1 MNVTWN
7 NSLVYFWGGGGGG
20 GGLCEIQILKLNYM
34 SYHFLKIKKFTAFP
48 GFRSE
53 L

>member
-7 NSLVYFWGGGGGG
+7 NSLVFFWGGR

-34 SYHFLKIKKFTAFP
+34 SYHFLKIQKFTAFP